1 MPSPRPLKTRRAAG
15 DRRRRRLWWTAAAI
29 IVFAVIGAFVDSD
42 DDEQSG
48 SAVPEAGPSSTSGVP
63 TSEPTTAARTD
74 TSPTPPPTS
83 TETASPGTALAMLAE
98 LEVKGRAPKT
108 GYDREFFG
116 WRDDTDRNGCDT
128 RNDVLRRDLRDITLQ
143 HSGCV
148 VLGGRLTS
156 KFSGDT
162 FDFIRGD
169 GNNIDIDHLV
179 SLSNAWQTG
188 AQSFD
193 AATAVEFG
201 NDPLNLLAVES
212 RLNAQKGDSDA
223 ATWLPPRKPYRCEY
237 VSRQIA
243 VKRKYEL
250 WVVPAEKEAMIRV
263 LSACDDEPAFTSDA
277 SWPSTSGGDI
287 TSYVDAPTKNGS
299 GSSGSG
305 RSSSGGSGPG
315 GSGSGTSSNGS
326 GAKSDSRGSGGSGP
340 GSGTGGAYKNCTEAR
355 DRGGAPVHVG
365 EPGYGS
371 HLDLDGDGIGCE

>member
-15 DRRRRRLWWTAAAI
+15 DRRRHRLWWTAAAI

-48 SAVPEAGPSSTSGVP
+48 SAVPEAGPSSISGVP
-63 TSEPTTAARTD
+63 TSEPTAAAGTD
-74 TSPTPPPTS
+74 ASPTLPPTS
-83 TETASPGTALAMLAE
+83 TETAAPGSALAMLAE

-179 SLSNAWQTG
+179 ALSNA
-188 AQSFD
+188 
-193 AATAVEFG
+193 
-201 NDPLNLLAVES
+201 
-212 RLNAQKGDSDA
+212 
-223 ATWLPPRKPYRCEY
+223 
-237 VSRQIA
+237 
-243 VKRKYEL
+243 
-250 WVVPAEKEAMIRV
+250 
-263 LSACDDEPAFTSDA
+263 
-277 SWPSTSGGDI
+277 
-287 TSYVDAPTKNGS
+287 
-299 GSSGSG
+299 
-305 RSSSGGSGPG
+305 
-315 GSGSGTSSNGS
+315 
-326 GAKSDSRGSGGSGP
+326 
-340 GSGTGGAYKNCTEAR
+340 
-355 DRGGAPVHVG
+355 
-365 EPGYGS
+365 
-371 HLDLDGDGIGCE
+371 